1 MSLTAYTQVGENRY
15 RERYGLDFED
25 FEVGQRFQH
34 RPGLTVSQQA
44 NVNDA
49 LDTLNAAQ
57 LHYDSHYASKTEWH
71 KCLVVSTLTLQYILG
86 LSSKTFGKKYR
97 VTAFDDI
104 TMTSPVFDGDTL
116 YAASEIL
123 DKAEYPPNP
132 DLGLVTVRSSGLNQ
146 NGLKVVSLTYR
157 ALIFKRGRHPLDL
170 INPTGYPNSYPVE
183 ARFSL
188 YRARPDHSLMEQV
201 GLFYED
207 FKAGETFEHRPG
219 KTITAGDSRIHSLHS
234 LEWNPQYHD
243 HAYNAALN
251 GGKQLINEGYL
262 LGAMAALSTRT
273 FGRVVANL
281 GWTDVRLP
289 NPVFA
294 DLTVYAESTVL
305 SKRESASR
313 PTQGIMEVET
323 RGYTA
328 ENELVCTYRRRLL
341 IYKKNLGPYE
351 AAGY

>member
-1 MSLTAYTQVGENRY
+1 MSLTAYIQVGENRY

-44 NVNDA
+44 NVNEA
-49 LDTLNAAQ
+49 LDTHNAAQ
-57 LHYDSHYASKTEWH
+57 LHYDSHYASKTEWG

-97 VTAFDDI
+97 LTGFDAI
-104 TMTSPVFDGDTL
+104 TMTGPVFEGDTL
-116 YAASEIL
+116 YAGSEIL
-123 DKAEYPPNP
+123 AKADYAPDP
-132 DLGLVTVRSSGLNQ
+132 DLGLITVRSTGINQ
-146 NGLKVVSLTYR
+146 KGLKVVSLTYR
-157 ALIFKRGRHPLDL
+157 LLIFKRGRHPLDL
-170 INPTGYPNSYPVE
+170 INPPAYQGYPTG

-188 YRARPDHSLMEQV
+188 YRTMPDDSLMEQV
-201 GLFYED
+201 GMFYED
-207 FKAGETFEHRPG
+207 FNEGETFEHRPA
-219 KTITAGDSRIHSLHS
+219 KTITAEDTRLHSLHS

-243 HAYNAALN
+243 YAYNAALN
-251 GGKQLINEGYL
+251 GGKLLINEAYL

-281 GWTDVRLP
+281 GWTEVELP
-289 NPVFA
+289 GPVFA
-294 DLTVYAESTVL
+294 PVTLYAESTVL
-305 SKRESASR
+305 GKRESASR

-323 RGYTA
+323 RGNNA
-328 ENELVCTYRRRLL
+328 ENDLVCSYRRRLL

>member
-1 MSLTAYTQVGENRY
+1 MSLTAYIQVGENRY

-44 NVNDA
+44 NANEA
-49 LDTLNAAQ
+49 LDTQNAAQ
-57 LHYDSHYASKTEWH
+57 LHYDSHYASKTEWG

-97 VTAFDDI
+97 LTGFDDI
-104 TMTSPVFDGDTL
+104 TMTGPVFEGDTL
-116 YAASEIL
+116 YAGSEIL
-123 DKAEYPPNP
+123 DKADYAPDP
-132 DLGLVTVRSSGLNQ
+132 DLGLITVRSTGINQ
-146 NGLKVVSLTYR
+146 KGLKVVSLTYR
-157 ALIFKRGRHPLDL
+157 LLIFKRGRHPLDL
-170 INPTGYPNSYPVE
+170 INPPAYQGYPTG

-188 YRARPDHSLMEQV
+188 YRTMPDDSLMEQV
-201 GLFYED
+201 GMFYED
-207 FKAGETFEHRPG
+207 FKEGETFEHRPA
-219 KTITAGDSRIHSLHS
+219 KTITAEDTRLHSLHS

-243 HAYNAALN
+243 YAYNAALN
-251 GGKQLINEGYL
+251 GGKLLINEAYL

-281 GWTDVRLP
+281 GWTGVELP
-289 NPVFA
+289 GPVFA
-294 DLTVYAESTVL
+294 PVTLYAESTVL
-305 SKRESASR
+305 GKRESASR

-323 RGYTA
+323 RGNTA
-328 ENELVCTYRRRLL
+328 ENDLVCSYRRRLL